1 MFSLS
6 CQIPYNLLFPQ
17 VGSFLRWIHESSS
30 QLKERSFEQSSKVWS
45 GREIVGAMEK
55 QGITAATFKIYSVS
69 GFLFPFLYSFKL
81 FLESLHCRTHVQGAF
96 DDFLFFNPEISLV
109 FN

>member
-1 MFSLS
+1 M
-6 CQIPYNLLFPQ
+6 
-17 VGSFLRWIHESSS
+17 
-30 QLKERSFEQSSKVWS
+30 
-45 GREIVGAMEK
+45 GAMEK
-55 QGITAATFKIYSVS
+55 QGITPATFKIYSVS

-81 FLESLHCRTHVQGAF
+81 FLERSHCRTHFQGAF